1 MSLVPECLYPAETIA
16 ARVLELGGQVRDRFG
31 KRSVVVL
38 GVLSGA
44 RPFADDL
51 AAAIGDPVEVV
62 WVKARSYGD
71 ETVSSGTL
79 DLGPFPG
86 EALHRSRVAVADT
99 ICDTGLT
106 LSAVLL
112 RAREYSPVDLLSCV
126 LVDKRACRSV
136 DVEPDFVGFVAED
149 RFLIGYGL
157 DFAGRYRD
165 LPYIAVLE
173 QEAHV

>member
-1 MSLVPECLYPAETIA
+1 MSPEPECVYPAETIA
-16 ARVLELGGQVRDRFG
+16 ARVRELGGQVRGRFG
-31 KRSVVVL
+31 DRPVVVL

-44 RPFADDL
+44 RPFAEDL

-86 EALHRSRVAVADT
+86 EALHRSLVAVADT
-99 ICDTGLT
+99 ICDTGRT
-106 LSAVLL
+106 LSAVLSGAQDCSPVEL
-112 RAREYSPVDLLSCV
+112 LGCVLLNKRARRNINVTPDL
-126 LVDKRACRSV
+126 
-136 DVEPDFVGFVAED
+136 VGFEAED
-149 RFLIGYGL
+149 RFLVGYGL

-165 LPYIAVLE
+165 LPYVGVLE

>member
-1 MSLVPECLYPAETIA
+1 MSLAPECVYPALTIA
-16 ARVLELGGQVRDRFG
+16 ARVSELGAQVRDRFG
-31 KRSVVVL
+31 DRPVVVL

-62 WVKARSYGD
+62 WVKARSYLN

-106 LSAVLL
+106 LSAVLSG
-112 RAREYSPVDLLSCV
+112 ARDYSPVELISCV
-126 LVDKRACRSV
+126 LVNKRARRSA
-136 DVEPDFVGFVAED
+136 DVTPDFVGFEAED
-149 RFLIGYGL
+149 RFLVGYGL

-165 LPYIAVLE
+165 LPYVGVLE